1 MASPLHALIGVMAF
15 SFRPILIKL
24 AYAVAVPTAAAHP
37 VSPTTLLFLRMVVSV
52 AIASALGL
60 DEPFAWLQAA
70 GGALAISAVLLVSL
84 KPVSLKPTGS

>member
-24 AYAVAVPTAAAHP
+24 AYAVPTAAAHP
-37 VSPTTLLFLRMVVSV
+37 LRPTTLLFLRMVVSV
-52 AIASALGL
+52 AITSALGL